1 MSTGNFL
8 IESSDIELAQNICKL
23 ISDTGVRNRAVAN
36 ALAAGIAVR
45 YFEDDKYKAEAE
57 SGLHNIGRVLE
68 DIDISDLYVNNC
80 YIDARVFFS
89 DDELS
94 VPAAHFNDNLLP
106 LAYMFIKITPD
117 LSGAEVVGFIKPEDI
132 NKNNLIDGYYH
143 ITEDDLK
150 SFYEVENLL
159 SEYSDEPDIE
169 DKDIFAYIDGKL
181 DDVNEFYQK
190 MIHSKDARLRLEK
203 ALKAKEVF
211 RFVSVTNVENVSQSD
226 LDNFDLDEDNSGL
239 DSLEGFG
246 FDTANGDDL
255 VEDAQTGEL
264 ALNSEFELNADLNN
278 DDLLELS
285 SDGDLTDNVL
295 EQNEEEQNVNIADSS
310 VSKDD
315 LVPEFQNDLAELV
328 DEEKEDNNV
337 VNDNDV
343 VVEDKEDE
351 NSFGSFTTV
360 ASPSL
365 DNLEDILNEESE
377 KVDSTPEL
385 STEKEQRE
393 ESHSEEQIEALFN
406 NGANGDMNADAEE
419 MDVYPQAKQK
429 TSLLKPLAIVAVLAI
444 LGAGSYLGYTKFSNN
459 SLPENDIIAN
469 NEDTTQSVAEPVQ
482 SVVEPIQSVQQEA
495 MPNEKLDIVPAVQ
508 SQNEGTSTSIPAIE
522 QNLDASILV
531 TNLKVDW
538 EVPAGY
544 AANTSAKRYLIK
556 LGKIIQ
562 LNLKTELLLLNK
574 PPISNKIAV
583 EIRYNPSSRK
593 FEAMGVTVSSG
604 EQSVDNVIMQTVNKA
619 LAMNL
624 SMNTDSFAKLQ
635 GNPVL
640 IIHL

>member
-1 MSTGNFL
+1 MSTDNFL

-23 ISDTGVRNRAVAN
+23 ISDSSVRNRAVAN

-45 YFEDDKYKAEAE
+45 YFDDDKYKAESE

-94 VPAAHFNDNLLP
+94 VPASHFNDNLLP
-106 LAYMFIKITPD
+106 IAYMFIKITPD
-117 LSGAEVVGFIKPEDI
+117 LSGAAVVGFIKPEDI
-132 NKNNLIDGYYH
+132 NQSNIIDGYIH
-143 ITEDDLK
+143 IKEDDLK
-150 SFYEVENLL
+150 SFYEIESLL
-159 SEYSDEPDIE
+159 SEYSDEPEID

-181 DDVNEFYQK
+181 ENTNDFYHK
-190 MIHSKDARLRLEK
+190 LINSKDARNRLAK
-203 ALKAKEVF
+203 ALKAKEIF
-211 RFVSVTNVENVSQSD
+211 KFVSVANVENVQNEE
-226 LDNFDLDEDNSGL
+226 LDILDEDNSGL
-239 DSLEGFG
+239 DSIDALEGLDLELTSDDELLENVEPNEELNVDSELEFNDDIENNDLQE
-246 FDTANGDDL
+246 FEADDSLNELSEDETELDSAVESQDKLPEDTNNI
-255 VEDAQTGEL
+255 VED
-264 ALNSEFELNADLNN
+264 NSNI
-278 DDLLELS
+278 
-285 SDGDLTDNVL
+285 V
-295 EQNEEEQNVNIADSS
+295 EQVN
-310 VSKDD
+310 
-315 LVPEFQNDLAELV
+315 
-328 DEEKEDNNV
+328 
-337 VNDNDV
+337 
-343 VVEDKEDE
+343 EDE
-351 NSFGSFTTV
+351 NSFGDFTTV

-365 DNLEDILNEESE
+365 DNLEDILNEENIE
-377 KVDSTPEL
+377 VGSTNL
-385 STEKEQRE
+385 NNDDVAEQE
-393 ESHSEEQIEALFN
+393 NNNSKEQIEALFN
-406 NGANGDMNADAEE
+406 NENHEDNVSSEDENLE
-419 MDVYPQAKQK
+419 VYSQAKQR
-429 TSLLKPLAIVAVLAI
+429 TSLVKPLAVVAVLAI
-444 LGAGSYLGYTKFSNN
+444 LGAGAYLGYTKFSNN
-459 SLPENDIIAN
+459 SLPENDIITN
-469 NEDTTQSVAEPVQ
+469 NEETAKPAVEPVQ
-482 SVVEPIQSVQQEA
+482 PVQQQDA
-495 MPNEKLDIVPAVQ
+495 MPNEKLDVVTTPQ
-508 SQNEGTSTSIPAIE
+508 NQNEGTATSIPVIE

-583 EIRYNPSSRK
+583 EIKYNPSNRK
-593 FEAMGVTVSSG
+593 FEATGVTISSG
-604 EQSVDNVIMQTVNKA
+604 EQSVDDVIIQTVNKA